1 MDIHCHSNRFYLQ
14 IASHSGLP
22 YTVVHLSSSYHNI
35 SHYHHCHIDLRS
47 EWGGWVVCA
56 ARVWCEWCVQHVCGV
71 SGVCGVCMHVCDTC
85 STGNWLQDIL
95 GWQVP
100 SAAIS
105 RWFRQWS
112 HFVVRSNLRW
122 KEDHSSADSQP
133 LAGEVHAFVW
143 CGVLVCVSICICA
156 HLHDTVCCV
165 LDIDYSIACI

>member
-1 MDIHCHSNRFYLQ
+1 M
-14 IASHSGLP
+14 G
-22 YTVVHLSSSYHNI
+22 
-35 SHYHHCHIDLRS
+35 
-47 EWGGWVVCA
+47 
-56 ARVWCEWCVQHVCGV
+56 CEWCVQHVCGV

-100 SAAIS
+100 SATIS
-105 RWFRQWS
+105 RWFHQWS
-112 HFVVRSNLRW
+112 RFVVRSNLRW

-143 CGVLVCVSICICA
+143 CGVLACVSTCICT

-165 LDIDYSIACI
+165 LDIDYSIACIWMVCIFLRHLSLCLCMWQDYLLYWSILHCYFILCAGTVSCGGSLLCFHDNPGTVV